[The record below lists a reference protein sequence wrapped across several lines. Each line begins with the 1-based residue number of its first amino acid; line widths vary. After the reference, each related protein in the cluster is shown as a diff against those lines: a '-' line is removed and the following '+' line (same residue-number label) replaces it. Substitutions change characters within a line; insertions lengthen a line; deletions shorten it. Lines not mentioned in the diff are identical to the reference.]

1 MLIKQHNLTNPW
13 GELNQLAR
21 EFDQLFSTPTKA
33 PAEDYPKVNIWADKN
48 SSVLTAELPGID
60 PKKLEIT
67 CKENTIT
74 IKGQRQLP
82 EIAKGQ
88 RYLRNERSQGSFQ
101 RSFALPFKVDE
112 NKISAEY
119 SNGILSVSLPQK
131 EKRQPKKIQISITQG
146 AA

>member
-1 MLIKQHNLTNPW
+1 MLIKQHNLRSPW

-21 EFDQLFSTPTKA
+21 EFDQLFSVPEKA
-33 PAEDYPKVNIWADKN
+33 PTEDFPKVNIWADKN
-48 SSVLTAELPGID
+48 SSILTAELPGID
-60 PKKLEIT
+60 PEKLDIT

-82 EIAKGQ
+82 ELSKGQ

-112 NKISAEY
+112 DKIKAEY
-119 SNGILSVSLPQK
+119 NNGILSVSLPQI
-131 EKRQPKKIQISITQG
+131 EKRQAKKIQILTTQG

>member
-1 MLIKQHNLTNPW
+1 MLIKQHNLANPW
-13 GELNQLAR
+13 GDFNQLGR
-21 EFDQLFSTPTKA
+21 EFDLLFSAPVKA
-33 PAEDYPKVNIWADKN
+33 PSEDFPKVNIWADRN

-82 EIAKGQ
+82 ELSKDQ
-88 RYLRNERSQGSFQ
+88 RYLRNERSQGNFQ

-112 NKISAEY
+112 DKINAEY
-119 SNGILSVSLPQK
+119 TNGILSVTLPQK
-131 EKRQPKKIQISITQG
+131 EKRQAKKIQISITQG
-146 AA
+146 VA